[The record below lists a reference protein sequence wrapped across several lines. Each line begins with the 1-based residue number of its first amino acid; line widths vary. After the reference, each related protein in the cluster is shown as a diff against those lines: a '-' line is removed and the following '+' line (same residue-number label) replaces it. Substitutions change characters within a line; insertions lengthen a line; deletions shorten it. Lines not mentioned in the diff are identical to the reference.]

1 MLCNGSSI
9 AGSAHTIR
17 AEGHPAFGGT
27 DSAPSP
33 LDYVLAA
40 YISCNQD
47 TSKIVALGQNIVLGE
62 FTGRIEAELDNSV
75 LVFAA
80 EGNPNF
86 SRVKLTVELETEL
99 NDAAFEEFVA
109 EVSRRCP
116 LTQLFVRAGVDVS
129 SDWTNKVLAR
139 V

>member
-1 MLCNGSSI
+1 MWK
-9 AGSAHTIR
+9 
-17 AEGHPAFGGT
+17 
-27 DSAPSP
+27 P
-33 LDYVLAA
+33 L
-40 YISCNQD
+40 
-47 TSKIVALGQNIVLGE
+47 LGE
-62 FTGRIEAELDNSV
+62 FTGRVEADLDNSV
-75 LVFAA
+75 LVLGA

-99 NDAAFEEFVA
+99 SDVAFEEFVA

-129 SDWTNKVLAR
+129 SDWTNKVLAS